1 MQQLNPTNPNRKLI
15 INWLCICLMLV
26 ALMVVVGGLT
36 RLTESGLSMVEWKP
50 TTILPPIN
58 EAEWQEEFSKY
69 QQSPEYQKVNKGF
82 GVEGFKQIFWLEYLH
97 RLLGRLIGITFLIP
111 LLYFVFRKQIT
122 GAYALRLGG
131 IFLLGGLQGL
141 IGWLMVKSGLQDQPW
156 VSPVRLM
163 LHLGMAFILFGL
175 IWWEILKLKCH
186 AELVSAST
194 ATQTLPNLIHGGSR
208 NKFGM
213 TLIAIS
219 LTLLFLQILL
229 GALVA
234 GLDAGL
240 LYNTF
245 PTMAGEWVP
254 TGIWL
259 LEPWYLNLAE
269 NGTTVHFLHRLG
281 ALITTTLIVAMLF
294 TTYKQSPVLKQN
306 AAFILIALIVQIVLG
321 VLTVIHA
328 VPIAIAS
335 LHQAAALLL
344 YTFIIRHLYLTK

>member
-1 MQQLNPTNPNRKLI
+1 MQLTLPDPNRKLI
-15 INWLCICLMLV
+15 VNWLCICLMLV

-50 TTILPPIN
+50 TTILPPITDS
-58 EAEWQEEFSKY
+58 EWQEEFSKY
-69 QQSPEYQKVNKGF
+69 RQSPEYQKVNKGF
-82 GVEGFKQIFWLEYLH
+82 GVEGFKKIFWLEYLH
-97 RLLGRLIGITFLIP
+97 RLLGRLIGIVFLVP
-111 LLYFVFRKQIT
+111 LLYFAFSKKIT

-141 IGWLMVKSGLQDQPW
+141 IGWLMVKSGLQYQPW

-175 IWWEILKLKCH
+175 IWWEILKLQQ
-186 AELVSAST
+186 L
-194 ATQTLPNLIHGGSR
+194 QTTTRFKP
-208 NKFGM
+208 FV
-213 TLIAIS
+213 TLAFVA
-219 LTLLFLQILL
+219 LFLQILL

-245 PTMAGEWVP
+245 PAMAGEWVP

-281 ALITTTLIVAMLF
+281 ALITTALIVAMLF
-294 TTYKQSPVLKQN
+294 TTYKQSQVLKQN
-306 AAFILIALIVQIVLG
+306 AAFILIALIVQIALG
-321 VLTVIHA
+321 VLTVVHA

-335 LHQAAALLL
+335 LHQAVALLL
-344 YTFIIRHLYLTK
+344 YMLLIRQLYLAK